1 MDDMRHIVIVSSTQ
15 IPHICR
21 RVVGQALGIP
31 WSSIRVIKPTSAA
44 GSAISR
50 MWCWNHRG
58 LPDHE
63 ARRRA
68 RKHGTDPRGMHAL
81 HRVRHAFAMT
91 ARAGATKDG
100 KLLGYGLDVLSNT
113 GAYASHGHSI
123 AAAGGSKVCYVYP
136 HATYRFSAKTFYSN
150 IPVGGAC
157 RGYGSPQTAYAIEC
171 LMDDTARALGMD
183 RWIPSEEHR
192 TQRRRLPAQRQ
203 ADRHARHQRLP

>member
-1 MDDMRHIVIVSSTQ
+1 MELTREECMLCT
-15 IPHICR
+15 
-21 RVVGQALGIP
+21 
-31 WSSIRVIKPTSAA
+31 
-44 GSAISR
+44 
-50 MWCWNHRG
+50 
-58 LPDHE
+58 
-63 ARRRA
+63 
-68 RKHGTDPRGMHAL
+68 
-81 HRVRHAFAMT
+81 RVRHAFAMT

-183 RWIPSEEHR
+183 PLDFRLKNTGRNGDISPLNGKPVATLGISDCLEEGRKKFRWDERKAACKAFNEEAVRTAARCGAGSACPRSAMVRGPIPPMWNR
-192 TQRRRLPAQRQ
+192 AAPASS
-203 ADRHARHQRLP
+203 